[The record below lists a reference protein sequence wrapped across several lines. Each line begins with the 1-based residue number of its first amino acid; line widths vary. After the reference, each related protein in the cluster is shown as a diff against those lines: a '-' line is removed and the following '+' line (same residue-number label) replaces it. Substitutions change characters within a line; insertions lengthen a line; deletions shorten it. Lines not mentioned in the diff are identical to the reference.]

1 MPAKRM
7 RGTKLLAGMEQEN
20 MFTGPDMGSHGT
32 RNQTRLQMNSLE
44 GQTDAGGEENGA
56 VGRGSDSS
64 LSATRSVTPPEHSQT
79 VNRVEDLESPQNVFD
94 TQSIDVLESDDG
106 MSMDMGDGFHLLED
120 QGLDLTQTINL
131 PGTHQPQE
139 LDVEQLLAEVA
150 ALKQQIAS
158 LRQHSQQQIALQHSK
173 PASEPRAL
181 PASGSDASELG
192 SLMDTPPPTFL
203 NTYRRYIMQL
213 KKIPSIVLRL
223 EDDRIGWENQHG
235 ASNQEDRQLLLKQ
248 EDRETL
254 EEANRILKKF
264 YPLPSQNGW
273 KRN

>member
-56 VGRGSDSS
+56 VDRGSDSS

-120 QGLDLTQTINL
+120 QGQDLTQTINL
-131 PGTHQPQE
+131 PGTHQPQQ
-139 LDVEQLLAEVA
+139 LHVEQLLAEVA

-158 LRQHSQQQIALQHSK
+158 LRQHSQQQIALQNSK
-173 PASEPRAL
+173 PAPEPRAL

-192 SLMDTPPPTFL
+192 SLVDTPCVRCISLMANATLSAEASKF
-203 NTYRRYIMQL
+203 
-213 KKIPSIVLRL
+213 KVLCHKQVKGKL
-223 EDDRIGWENQHG
+223 EHHFIIH
-235 ASNQEDRQLLLKQ
+235 
-248 EDRETL
+248 
-254 EEANRILKKF
+254 ILTAVRPIDTSMPGMRKGQKNM
-264 YPLPSQNGW
+264 P
-273 KRN
+273 